1 MDHPSKR
8 NIARGQEGDVLTV
21 SGLTRRIKSLLE
33 RQVGACWIRGEIS
46 NLRSVASGH
55 HYFTLKDE
63 GAQLSAVAFRGN
75 AGAFLPILEEGR
87 QVLAFGEVTVYEIR
101 GNYQVIVR
109 HLLEDGVGRLQQ
121 EFERLKQKLS
131 SEGLFDED
139 RKKPIPAIPKKVAFL
154 TSPTGAAVE
163 DFRSILQNQ
172 GWPGEI
178 YIIPSIVQGAEA
190 PASLLAGLKLAGEIP
205 GLELL
210 VLGRGGGSLEDLV
223 CFNDEALVR
232 ALSKFQLPTI
242 SAVGH
247 EIDFVLTDFVA
258 DRRAETPTA
267 AAGLILNNFL
277 DFRQRTQNVHL
288 RLRQLW
294 KQNLSSLGRDL
305 HHLMQRLQ
313 ALRPKGFIEN
323 SFQRLDDLLNLLVIS
338 TQDGVREKNQLLQI
352 LLKVYLQI
360 PNH

>member
-1 MDHPSKR
+1 
-8 NIARGQEGDVLTV
+8 
-21 SGLTRRIKSLLE
+21 
-33 RQVGACWIRGEIS
+33 
-46 NLRSVASGH
+46 
-55 HYFTLKDE
+55 
-63 GAQLSAVAFRGN
+63 
-75 AGAFLPILEEGR
+75 
-87 QVLAFGEVTVYEIR
+87 
-101 GNYQVIVR
+101 
-109 HLLEDGVGRLQQ
+109 
-121 EFERLKQKLS
+121 
-131 SEGLFDED
+131 
-139 RKKPIPAIPKKVAFL
+139 
-154 TSPTGAAVE
+154 
-163 DFRSILQNQ
+163 
-172 GWPGEI
+172 
-178 YIIPSIVQGAEA
+178 
-190 PASLLAGLKLAGEIP
+190 
-205 GLELL
+205 
-210 VLGRGGGSLEDLV
+210 GGGSLEDLV

-338 TQDGVREKNQLLQI
+338 TQDGVREKNQLLQNQLQDLGHLSPELKLP
-352 LLKVYLQI
+352 LLQAKTSHVQECLVSITDFQLERGQQAFESLQKRLGSASMPRTLARGYTIVSNSGGKVLTNASEVSSGEQI
-360 PNH
+360 QTRFIDGVVRSIVE